1 MTGQDLINK
10 RKDKQMNVY
19 KSVSKS
25 EIMRDELWDYLLET
39 NTATEEEMSLVT
51 SINGWSLDSL
61 ESILY
66 SRTGY
71 RSLAQIKELEE
82 DY

>member
-1 MTGQDLINK
+1 
-10 RKDKQMNVY
+10 MNVY

-25 EIMRDELWDYLLET
+25 EIMRDELWDYLIET
-39 NTATEEEMSLVT
+39 NTATEEEISLVT

-66 SRTGY
+66 SRTSY
-71 RSLAQIKELEE
+71 RTLAQIKELEE

>member
-1 MTGQDLINK
+1 
-10 RKDKQMNVY
+10 MNVY